1 MKSKFILAVFTVV
14 AALSMGACGKEAAV
28 ADHDNPKQSEAEK
41 EGDEG
46 QKEDR
51 NEGKRED
58 GGSGQKTEGRN
69 SGLEDRE
76 ASLEDR
82 KPSSEVSLGDD
93 FDEKYNGFSYLKCEA
108 LILKPD
114 EYRGITEEKE
124 LKIFLPVGDYASV
137 NENYGYADSLG
148 VNLKVSLAPYLRW
161 SDSEHTLED
170 NLECYV
176 EMKYDEFYCADVY
189 DLEMTKIETTENGAR
204 SVVKYCYYD
213 RWTDTYMPV
222 YCTCYLTNVG
232 GENVLVEVEINMM
245 DIEDN
250 MEKMLAEL
258 ETFYG
263 FDIAWDAKE
272 AQKKLDDFVAAGVP
286 DTMKVSTGY
295 LLFEIPKGWEAD
307 YSYGYEV
314 DAFAPGGSVSEA
326 GCGISISREYMG
338 DNGVDITEMLS
349 SQEAIDRYIA
359 DFQEDAKYDMKDT
372 EITYYGSTCL
382 GEAMKFSFKAEYEEA
397 ENEVA
402 MFLITNENYFT
413 VMIVTAFPDKF
424 EKTMEVAENIL
435 ADGKMSW

>member
-1 MKSKFILAVFTVV
+1 MRSKFILAVFAVA
-14 AALSMGACGKEAAV
+14 AALSMGACGKEAA
-28 ADHDNPKQSEAEK
+28 ATDYDNPKQSEVEK
-41 EGDEG
+41 ERSGG

-51 NEGKRED
+51 NENTRED
-58 GGSGQKTEGRN
+58 GENSQKTEGRN
-69 SGLEDRE
+69 SGMGDRE

-82 KPSSEVSLGDD
+82 RPSSDVSLGGD
-93 FDEKYNGFSYLKCEA
+93 FDEEYDGFSYLKCET

-137 NENYGYADSLG
+137 NENFAYADSFG
-148 VNLKVSLAPYLRW
+148 VSLKVSLAPYLRW
-161 SDSEHTLED
+161 SGSEHTLED
-170 NLECYV
+170 NLEYHV

-189 DLEMTKIETTENGAR
+189 DLELSKIETTENGAR

-213 RWTDTYMPV
+213 MWTDTYMPV
-222 YCTCYLTNVG
+222 YCTYYLTNVG
-232 GENVLVEVEINMM
+232 DEEVLVEVEINMM
-245 DIEDN
+245 DVKAD

-258 ETFYG
+258 EAFYG

-272 AQKKLDDFVAAGVP
+272 AQKKLDDFIAAGVP
-286 DTMKVSTGY
+286 DTIKISTGY
-295 LLFEIPKGWEAD
+295 LLLEIPKGWEVD

-314 DAFAPGGSVSEA
+314 YAFAPGGSVTEA
-326 GCGISISREYMG
+326 GCGISISHEYMG
-338 DNGVDITEMLS
+338 DNRVDITEMLS
-349 SQEAIDRYIA
+349 SQEAIDRYID
-359 DFQEDAKYDMKDT
+359 DFRESAQYDMKDA

-402 MFLITNENYFT
+402 MFLITDENYFT

-424 EKTMEVAENIL
+424 EQTMEVAENIL
-435 ADGKMSW
+435 ANGKMNW